1 MGNNLGQIISSRQK
15 SLKLTQEKLVDMI
28 EHSPGLIGQVE
39 RGETNPSYETLCR
52 LKNVLQ
58 FNLNDAYSMNEAK
71 EFTANAEVGYLMN
84 QWDNDKQDFL
94 LEFFCLLNERFLGQK
109 MRQYRRSSRK
119 NENTS
124 SVFKQ
129 LKVINTM
136 EPHILQ
142 FLNN

>member
-1 MGNNLGQIISSRQK
+1 MGNNLGQIISSRRK

-52 LKNVLQ
+52 LKNALQ

-84 QWDNDKQDFL
+84 QWDNDKQDFCWNFL
-94 LEFFCLLNERFLGQK
+94 LVK
-109 MRQYRRSSRK
+109 
-119 NENTS
+119 
-124 SVFKQ
+124 
-129 LKVINTM
+129 
-136 EPHILQ
+136 
-142 FLNN
+142 